1 MGLFTKQSENSI
13 KKEADRIFLQSFIVT
28 IIGALVCITSLSMS
42 TWAWFVGSVNSN
54 NNSIVAAYCEIDVS
68 VTPVNNSGIS
78 TASAIDEN
86 SNREVLDDGYMYQLS
101 AGQMY
106 SVKMVPYG
114 SATSCYLRF
123 RIGANEYLTRQLGVA
138 PSKETGEATT
148 FTITCANDTSLIVLP
163 RWGTAKEL
171 ESERTFIK
179 GHNYVVGSDL
189 VVVDMGIPSEAPQ
202 PVIEAGS

>member
-1 MGLFTKQSENSI
+1 MSLFNKRGEHAN
-13 KKEADRIFLQSFIVT
+13 KNEADRIFMRSFVVT
-28 IIGALVCITSLSMS
+28 ILGALVCIASLSMS

-86 SNREVLDDGYMYQLS
+86 SNREVLDDGYIYQLS
-101 AGQMY
+101 AGQTY
-106 SVKMVPYG
+106 FVKLVPYG
-114 SATSCYLRF
+114 SAENCYLRF
-123 RIGANEYLTRQLGVA
+123 RIGNAEYLTQQLEVA
-138 PSKETGEATT
+138 PSKENGEATT
-148 FTITCANDTSLIVLP
+148 FTITCANDTSLVVLP

-179 GHNYVVGSDL
+179 GHSYVVGSDL
-189 VVVDMGIPSEAPQ
+189 VVVDMGIPSEASQ
-202 PVIEAGS
+202 PVVEAGS